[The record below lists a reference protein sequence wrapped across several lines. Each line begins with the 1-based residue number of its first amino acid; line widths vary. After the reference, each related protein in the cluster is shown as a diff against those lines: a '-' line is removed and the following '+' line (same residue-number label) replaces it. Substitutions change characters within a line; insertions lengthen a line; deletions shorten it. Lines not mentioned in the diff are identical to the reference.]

1 MAVKVGSVVSETR
14 TLDMGVAQGSVIA
27 PLLFIIILNDI
38 EKTINKSW
46 IHMSLFAD
54 DLATWAD
61 CPSRRKGAQKCWRE
75 RFQNCMNEVENY
87 VEVDGFQL
95 SAEKTVLLVFTSNS

>member
-1 MAVKVGSVVSETR
+1 
-14 TLDMGVAQGSVIA
+14 
-27 PLLFIIILNDI
+27 
-38 EKTINKSW
+38 
-46 IHMSLFAD
+46 MSLFAD

-87 VEVDGFQL
+87 MEVDGFQL
-95 SAEKTVLLVFTSNS
+95 SAEKTVLLVFTRQALSRKDYSIRINNTVILPSTEVKFLGVTILCRTSAGHHTSEA